1 LSCEKSNCWTNAGRV
16 QNPACVL
23 SSINRIKIKN
33 TCQIYVKFIVK
44 ILDLLKGNKMD
55 LPQRHQDI
63 KNFFLEPSCLGGR
76 NKTKNMKV
84 RPSVVIIEND
94 CVLLMRYRYGQ
105 TDVYNLP
112 GGNVDKGETLA
123 QTVVRELQEE
133 LGIEIAVKKMILAGE
148 VLMPEPKK
156 DVLHCVFLAKIIEGK
171 PILNLMETSALEVV
185 WKPIK
190 ELSSLDMY
198 PNVGADLQKILLEDV
213 DFQYVGRVGQAW
225 YG

>member
-1 LSCEKSNCWTNAGRV
+1 
-16 QNPACVL
+16 
-23 SSINRIKIKN
+23 
-33 TCQIYVKFIVK
+33 
-44 ILDLLKGNKMD
+44 
-55 LPQRHQDI
+55 
-63 KNFFLEPSCLGGR
+63 
-76 NKTKNMKV
+76 MKV

-105 TDVYNLP
+105 TDVFNLP

-133 LGIEIAVKKMILAGE
+133 LGIKIAVEKMILMGE
-148 VLMPEPKK
+148 VLMPEPQK

-171 PILNLMETSALEVV
+171 PVLNSAETSAFEVV

-190 ELSSLDMY
+190 ALNSLAMY
-198 PNVGADLQKILLEDV
+198 PSVGADLERILLEGV
-213 DFQYVGRVGQAW
+213 DFRYVGRVEQVW

>member
-1 LSCEKSNCWTNAGRV
+1 
-16 QNPACVL
+16 
-23 SSINRIKIKN
+23 
-33 TCQIYVKFIVK
+33 
-44 ILDLLKGNKMD
+44 
-55 LPQRHQDI
+55 
-63 KNFFLEPSCLGGR
+63 
-76 NKTKNMKV
+76 MKV

-112 GGNVDKGETLA
+112 GGNVDKGETLT

-133 LGIEIAVKKMILAGE
+133 LGIEIAVEKMILMGE

-171 PILNLMETSALEVV
+171 PVLNPAETSALEVV
-185 WKPIK
+185 WKPIDTLK
-190 ELSSLDMY
+190 GLAMY
-198 PNVGADLQKILLEDV
+198 PNVGTDLEKILLEDV
-213 DFQYVGRVGQAW
+213 GFQYVGRVGQIW

>member
-1 LSCEKSNCWTNAGRV
+1 
-16 QNPACVL
+16 
-23 SSINRIKIKN
+23 
-33 TCQIYVKFIVK
+33 
-44 ILDLLKGNKMD
+44 
-55 LPQRHQDI
+55 
-63 KNFFLEPSCLGGR
+63 
-76 NKTKNMKV
+76 MKV

-133 LGIEIAVKKMILAGE
+133 LGIGIAVEKMILTGE

-156 DVLHCVFLAKIIEGK
+156 DVLHCVFLGKITKGK
-171 PILNLMETSALEVV
+171 PILNPMETSALEVV
-185 WKPIK
+185 WKPINTLK
-190 ELSSLDMY
+190 DVAMY
-198 PNVGADLQKILLEDV
+198 PNVGADLQKVLLKGV
-213 DFQYVGRVGQAW
+213 DFQYVGRVEQAW

>member
-1 LSCEKSNCWTNAGRV
+1 
-16 QNPACVL
+16 
-23 SSINRIKIKN
+23 
-33 TCQIYVKFIVK
+33 
-44 ILDLLKGNKMD
+44 
-55 LPQRHQDI
+55 
-63 KNFFLEPSCLGGR
+63 
-76 NKTKNMKV
+76 MKV

-133 LGIEIAVKKMILAGE
+133 LGIKIAVEKMILTGE
-148 VLMPEPKK
+148 VLMPEPQK

-171 PILNLMETSALEVV
+171 PMLNPVETSALEVV
-185 WKPIK
+185 WKPINTLK
-190 ELSSLDMY
+190 DVALY
-198 PNVGADLQKILLEDV
+198 PNVGAELESILLEGI
-213 DFQYVGRVGQAW
+213 DFQYVGRVGQEW

>member
-1 LSCEKSNCWTNAGRV
+1 
-16 QNPACVL
+16 
-23 SSINRIKIKN
+23 
-33 TCQIYVKFIVK
+33 
-44 ILDLLKGNKMD
+44 
-55 LPQRHQDI
+55 
-63 KNFFLEPSCLGGR
+63 
-76 NKTKNMKV
+76 MKV

-133 LGIEIAVKKMILAGE
+133 LGIEIAVEKMILTGE
-148 VLMPEPKK
+148 VLMPEPQK

-171 PILNLMETSALEVV
+171 PTLNPQETSALEVV

-190 ELSSLDMY
+190 ELNSLDMY
-198 PNVGADLQKILLEDV
+198 PNVGTELERILLEGV
-213 DFQYVGRVGQAW
+213 GFQYVGRVRQGW